1 MTPVAETRVFG
12 MAGCGAMGLPMAER
26 LHDAGFEVWGFDV
39 RPVAEFGTF
48 APRMIADPAE
58 FAARVDC
65 VFSVVRDRRQTM
77 DLCFDQQAIFS
88 VESPPDTLVLCST
101 LSPRV
106 IPEVA
111 RKLPVGTDLLDA
123 PMSGAPHRARN
134 GTLTFMVGGDTASV
148 GALARLFEAMGE
160 RIHHLGERGAG
171 MTVKVINN
179 FVATSSVVA
188 VRRAMGA
195 AAALGVERDTLL
207 DVMRTSSGGTWYGD
221 HFDDIDWAREGYDP
235 ENTMGILEK
244 DMASFLDALEATD
257 GLAAGPFEDAVL
269 QSIRRTEPIG
279 S

>member
-1 MTPVAETRVFG
+1 

>member
-1 MTPVAETRVFG
+1 MTPAAETRVFG

-26 LHDAGFEVWGFDV
+26 LCDAGFEVWGFDV

-48 APRMIADPAE
+48 APRMIADPAA
-58 FAARVDC
+58 FAAQVDC

-88 VESPPDTLVLCST
+88 VERPPDTLVVCST

-111 RKLPVGTDLLDA
+111 AKLPAGTDLLDA

-148 GALARLFEAMGE
+148 DDLARPFEAMGE

-195 AAALGVERDTLL
+195 AAALGVERETLL

-244 DMASFLDALEATD
+244 DMTSFLDALEATD

>member
-1 MTPVAETRVFG
+1 MTAAGQTRVLG

-26 LHDAGFEVWGFDV
+26 LLAAGFEVWGFDV
-39 RPVAEFGTF
+39 RPASEFGAFTR
-48 APRMIADPAE
+48 RMIADPAE

-77 DLCFDQQAIFS
+77 DLCFDQQAVFAA
-88 VESPPDTLVLCST
+88 ENPPGTLVLCST

-111 RKLPVGTDLLDA
+111 AKLPVGTDLLDA

-134 GTLTFMVGGDTASV
+134 GTLTFMVGGSAASV
-148 GALARLFEAMGE
+148 AALARPFEAMGE
-160 RIHHLGERGAG
+160 RIHHLGERGTG

-179 FVATSSVVA
+179 FVASASVVA
-188 VRRAMGA
+188 VRRALKAGE
-195 AAALGVERDTLL
+195 ALGVDGRVLL

-221 HFDDIDWAREGYDP
+221 HFDDIDWAGEGYDP

-244 DMASFLDALEATD
+244 DMTSFLDALQSAEGVTAS
-257 GLAAGPFEDAVL
+257 PFEDAVL
-269 QSIRRTEPIG
+269 QSIRRTEPVNP
-279 S
+279 

>member
-195 AAALGVERDTLL
+195 AAALGVERDALL